1 MKYAEFRALE
11 TGAKK
16 HKADDLL
23 AAAVS
28 AFSINER
35 PSAQERQ
42 QFNDLAIPLL
52 AYASLRARRQAAA
65 ILSESA
71 LAPKELLLAL
81 ADDLIEVAAPVLL
94 RSPLLTSTD
103 LAAVIESRGLGHA
116 RVIARRPLLDGDLL
130 ERLARFEDDI
140 IDDSLSDRAHRHGAD
155 QGDESGRPSRI
166 EETRAALRTMM
177 VPSQTDPSV
186 LADKLINAVF
196 LDDPAFFQIALANAL
211 KTTLGQSKAIIGR
224 TLRTDFI
231 LALRAL
237 DIRPSDAHLIITAR
251 FGPVLTTRPALRTFI
266 DDYRALSQQAARD
279 AIAEFKSETLRTG
292 DDPIKTDRAG

>member
-28 AFSINER
+28 AFSTSER
-35 PSAQERQ
+35 PTAQERQ
-42 QFNDLAIPLL
+42 QFSDLAIPLL

-65 ILSESA
+65 TLSESA

-94 RSPLLTSTD
+94 RSPLLSSSD
-103 LAAVIESRGLGHA
+103 LSAVIENRGLGHA
-116 RVIARRPLLDGDLL
+116 RVIARRPVLDDELVR
-130 ERLARFEDDI
+130 RLARFEDDI
-140 IDDSLSDRAHRHGAD
+140 IDDSLGERLYPHGEDTGDRR
-155 QGDESGRPSRI
+155 SRI

-177 VPSQTDPSV
+177 VPSQTDPMI
-186 LADKLINAVF
+186 LADKLINAAF
-196 LDDPAFFQIALANAL
+196 LDDPAFFQIAFANAL
-211 KTTLGQSKAIIGR
+211 KTTLEQSKAIIGR

-279 AIAEFKSETLRTG
+279 AIASFKTAPTG
-292 DDPIKTDRAG
+292 TRMNERGSATDGER